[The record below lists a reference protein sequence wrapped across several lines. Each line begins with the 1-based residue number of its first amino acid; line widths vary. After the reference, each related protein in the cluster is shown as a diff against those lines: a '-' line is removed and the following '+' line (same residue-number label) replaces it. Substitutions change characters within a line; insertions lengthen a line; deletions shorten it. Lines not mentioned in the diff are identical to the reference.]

1 MKKEPTKKA
10 VNTAVPRPPVV
21 AIMGHIDH
29 GKSTLLDFIRKT
41 HITDKE
47 AGSITQHLGAYETTF
62 EGDTG
67 AKRRITFLDTPGH
80 AAFGGIRERSAKA
93 ADIAILVVSG
103 EEGVKPQTIEAYK
116 RIIESNLTFI
126 VAVTKSDSPKFNLER
141 TRQSLAEHEIFT
153 EGYGG
158 DVSTIAVSG
167 KTGDGIKELLD
178 LIALTADMAE
188 ITYDPHLPAHG
199 VIVEA
204 HRDEKRGNAAT
215 IVIKNGTLTKGSW
228 LSSGNTTTPV
238 RYIENDLGQTVDTA
252 TASTPVGVI
261 GWNALP
267 PIGEDVFMHP
277 DRKSAEAALVKKPS
291 VDTTKKT
298 DVPLLDTN
306 DTNSTPIKVHTLN
319 VIVKADTASSAEAV
333 VGELKKL
340 SVPEVTVHIIESG
353 VGDITESDLKLATAR
368 TDCVL
373 VAFNAAISKKLTEYA
388 LRENIP
394 VLAFDIIYTLVE
406 TIQTMVK
413 ERTPKV
419 ILEEMTARVKI
430 IRVFSVDKD
439 KQIVGGR
446 VEEGTLTSGSSVKL
460 FRRDAP
466 IGVGKIR
473 NIEHNKQKVTEVKK
487 GSEFGMMIESK
498 IIIAPGD
505 SLQSFTQ
512 S

>member
-1 MKKEPTKKA
+1 MKKQPPKKSETNA
-10 VNTAVPRPPVV
+10 IQRPPVI

-47 AGSITQHLGAYETTF
+47 AGSITQHLGAYETTYTNAD
-62 EGDTG
+62 GV
-67 AKRRITFLDTPGH
+67 KRRMTFLDTPGH
-80 AAFGGIRERSAKA
+80 AAFSGIRERSAKA

-103 EEGVKPQTIEAYK
+103 EEGVKPQTVEAYK
-116 RIIESNLTFI
+116 KIKDSNLPFI
-126 VAVTKSDSPKFNLER
+126 VAVTKSDSPKSNLER

-158 DVSTIAVSG
+158 DVSTVAVSG
-167 KTGDGIKELLD
+167 KTGDGVNELLE

-188 ITYDPHLPAHG
+188 ITYNPKLPARG

-215 IVIKNGTLTKGSW
+215 IVIKDGTLTKSSW
-228 LSSGNTTTPV
+228 LSAGNTTTPV
-238 RYIENDLGQTVDTA
+238 RYIENDLGQNIGEA

-261 GWNALP
+261 GWDSLP
-267 PIGEDVFMHP
+267 PIGEPVLMHP
-277 DRKSAEAALVKKPS
+277 NRKSAEAAIIKKPTA
-291 VDTTKKT
+291 DAILKENAAPGL
-298 DVPLLDTN
+298 DVNGIPL
-306 DTNSTPIKVHTLN
+306 KVHILN
-319 VIVKADTASSAEAV
+319 IIVKADTASSTEAV

-340 SVPEVTVHIIESG
+340 SVPEVTVNIIGSG

-368 TDCVL
+368 VDCVI
-373 VAFNAAISKKLTEYA
+373 VAFNTTISKKLTEYA

-394 VLAFDIIYTLVE
+394 VLSFDIIYTLVE

-419 ILEEMTARVKI
+419 VLEEMSARVKI

-446 VEEGTLTSGSSVKL
+446 VEEGTLLAGSTVKI
-460 FRRDAP
+460 FRRETSV
-466 IGVGKIR
+466 GVGKIR

-498 IIIAPGD
+498 IIIAAGD
-505 SLQSFTQ
+505 ILQSFTQ
-512 S
+512 N